1 MKEFAR
7 FSQSVAQT
15 REVHQSSPDFCKI
28 MRGVSHERVKSVEA
42 FVVLYLFRLS
52 VRKLYVSINKP
63 IKSEVSFSQ

>member
-1 MKEFAR
+1 MKEFAP
-7 FSQSVAQT
+7 FFQSVAQT
-15 REVHQSSPDFCKI
+15 RKVHQSSLDFNKI

-52 VRKLYVSINKP
+52 ARKLCVSINKP